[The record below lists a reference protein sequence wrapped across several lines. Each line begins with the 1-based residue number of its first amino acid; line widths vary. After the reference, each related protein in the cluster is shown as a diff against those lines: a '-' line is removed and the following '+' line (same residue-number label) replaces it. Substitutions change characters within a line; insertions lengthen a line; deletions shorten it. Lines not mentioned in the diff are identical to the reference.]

1 MRHLLQKGHIHA
13 ALFSFTASI
22 VCIIAAST
30 AFFASDYD
38 QRRAS
43 AIHACEAIDP
53 GKFQTGL
60 VFNPDGY
67 RSFYL
72 RSQCFQEAAVV
83 YRDEALCAQVKR
95 RRSLFSSS
103 WGYSAS
109 RCRDLVRQGLDA
121 DRKELGEVR
130 RLYLSGPLT
139 IESFRIERNGNG
151 RDFDIIPIFAG
162 TYAHGYHLTF
172 EILDPDAR
180 RPPVLMHSNGY
191 YVNAN
196 ANMRLF
202 VRQSEIRQ
210 RLPDL
215 VLGRVY
221 PVRATMTLSVS
232 AGGPSGYWSDAFIE
246 RVFPAR
252 ERSRS
257 ITQNVQF

>member
-1 MRHLLQKGHIHA
+1 MRRLLKKIHTRA
-13 ALFSFTASI
+13 GAVLLALGAHA
-22 VCIIAAST
+22 VAST
-30 AFFASDYD
+30 AFSASDYD

-43 AIHACEAIDP
+43 AINACEAIDP

-83 YRDEALCAQVKR
+83 YRDETLCAQVKQ

-109 RCRDLVRQGLDA
+109 RCRDLVKKGRDA
-121 DRKELGEVR
+121 DREELDAVK
-130 RLYLSGPLT
+130 RLYLAGPLT
-139 IESFRIERNGNG
+139 MQGFRIERNGNG
-151 RDFDIIPIFAG
+151 RDFDIIPTFTG
-162 TYAHGYHLTF
+162 TYAHGYQLTF

-180 RPPVLMHSNGY
+180 RRPALLHSEGY
-191 YVNAN
+191 YVNAG
-196 ANMRLF
+196 ANMRLY
-202 VRQSEIRQ
+202 VRQSDVRQ

-221 PVRATMTLSVS
+221 AVRATMTLSIGM
-232 AGGPSGYWSDAFIE
+232 GGPSGYWSDAFIE

-252 ERSRS
+252 ERSQS
-257 ITQNVQF
+257 LTQNVQF